1 MIYIK
6 NPTAAAG
13 GRKIYSLL
21 FIILIIIIHIVQFY
35 SRIYILKKN
44 VYNTVRST
52 DYLRDYEVIT
62 VRYTYVY

>member
-1 MIYIK
+1 MIYNK

-13 GRKIYSLL
+13 GRNIYSLF
-21 FIILIIIIHIVQFY
+21 FIIIIIHIVQFY

>member
-1 MIYIK
+1 MIYIYK
-6 NPTAAAG
+6 NPTAEAG
-13 GRKIYSLL
+13 GRNILYSFLFFIIIYSTVL
-21 FIILIIIIHIVQFY
+21 FSYIHTQ
-35 SRIYILKKN
+35 KN